1 MYRAMYCCAGRI
13 GNGPIT
19 ATRSPVA
26 GRHFA
31 PAIAKIQTLSSDSAI
46 VLAGCDFAVSA
57 AARVGYE

>member
-1 MYRAMYCCAGRI
+1 MYRAMYCRADRI
-13 GNGPIT
+13 GNGPIM

-31 PAIAKIQTLSSDSAI
+31 LAIAKSQILSSDSTT